1 MVKKLSQYKRDVF
14 NPYVIN
20 LDPACKEV
28 PYPANI
34 DIRDTINYKQVMKN
48 YNLGKLNVY
57 CKKKIY
63 LEFNF

>member
-1 MVKKLSQYKRDVF
+1 MVKKLSQYKRDEY

-48 YNLGKLNVY
+48 YNLGKSQ
-57 CKKKIY
+57 
-63 LEFNF
+63 